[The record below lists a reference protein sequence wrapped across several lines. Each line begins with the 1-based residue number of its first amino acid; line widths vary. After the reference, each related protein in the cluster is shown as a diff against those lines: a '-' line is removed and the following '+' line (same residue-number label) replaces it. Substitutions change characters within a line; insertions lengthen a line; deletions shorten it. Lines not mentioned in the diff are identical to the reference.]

1 MSATRDL
8 IAAALS
14 LADELDELHKEG
26 RNPATFT
33 PSALSEA
40 CARAMCEPDMAERYR
55 HLLADIKQWD
65 ISQFMSI
72 PHLLRERMQSAL
84 AEGGAG

>member
-1 MSATRDL
+1 VSQWINPQLVAEIRAQIADGEITTLRAKL
-8 IAAALS
+8 AAAES
-14 LADELDELHKEG
+14 
-26 RNPATFT
+26 R
-33 PSALSEA
+33 
-40 CARAMCEPDMAERYR
+40 AERYR

-84 AEGGAG
+84 AEGDAG